1 MTNRSLKMGSNV
13 LGCITAI
20 VAFLLLPSTPV
31 LGQAPG
37 QMGATQ
43 TTDAARTRMNTD
55 SEREAEMDS
64 LTAAHPDKTDPK
76 HLAAAQAQLQEDFV
90 RILNLH
96 NQLANVATGQ
106 AAIDYHFISDAA
118 TELRKRAGRVQ
129 QILFVTK
136 AGGSQQSQPK
146 ELKYEDTEIKLAL
159 VALCKR
165 IRSFVTNPVIENPGT
180 VDTMQLAKAREDLE
194 GVIELTGRIKKSAD
208 RLSKSAP

>member
-1 MTNRSLKMGSNV
+1 MPTRFVKRGLSA
-13 LGCITAI
+13 TAFVI
-20 VAFLLLPSTPV
+20 AILAFLHFPATPA
-31 LGQAPG
+31 LGQKG
-37 QMGATQ
+37 QNPTS
-43 TTDAARTRMNTD
+43 DSARTRMNTD

-64 LTAAHPDKTDPK
+64 LTATHADKTDPK

-96 NQLANVATGQ
+96 NQIADVATGNT
-106 AAIDYHFISDAA
+106 AIDYHFISDAA
-118 TELRKRAGRVQ
+118 TEIRKRAGRVQ
-129 QILFVTK
+129 QTLLLTK
-136 AGGSQQSQPK
+136 AGGPQQSQPK
-146 ELKYEDTEIKLAL
+146 ELKYEDAQIKLAL

-194 GVIELTGRIKKSAD
+194 GVIELTSRIKKSAD